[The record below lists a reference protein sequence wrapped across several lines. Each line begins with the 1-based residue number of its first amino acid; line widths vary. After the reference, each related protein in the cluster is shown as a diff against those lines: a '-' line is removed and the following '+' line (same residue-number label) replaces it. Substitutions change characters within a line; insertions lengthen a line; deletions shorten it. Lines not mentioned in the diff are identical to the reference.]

1 MHFKRML
8 IAVLTAA
15 CLCVCCA
22 VPASAQSLYS
32 ASDDEI
38 SLCYEIANNP
48 TSNLNILGQTA
59 YCVSETTGVN
69 TSSISV
75 EQKLERYSG
84 WFSIWNTV
92 DGAEWSDTTTSNC
105 ISLYNNISGL
115 SSGTYR
121 LKSVFTLTSSSG
133 KSEKITI
140 YSSDTLHII
149 QTMGCFPQKS

>member
-115 SSGTYR
+115 YSGTYR

-140 YSSDTLHII
+140 YSSEKTV
-149 QTMGCFPQKS
+149 G